1 MEILNE
7 IYNQIEEHRFSKS
20 SELIAQAVLSACNS
34 GYDAPSFL
42 SLSAS
47 LDDKNR
53 QRMYRLINICR
64 ESDFNNDEQSEMI
77 HKVLALF
84 PELKKS

>member
-34 GYDAPSFL
+34 GYDAPSFI

-47 LDDKNR
+47 LDNTNK
-53 QRMYRLINICR
+53 QRMYRLINISG
-64 ESDFNNDEQSEMI
+64 ESDYNNYAQSEMI
-77 HKVLALF
+77 DKVLALF
-84 PELKKS
+84 PKLKKS